1 MGVRGDQCW
10 LNDPSGTDEGNQ
22 RVAKLKHWLL
32 RFVDEIQVFLTS
44 TSLRD
49 INNKQ
54 VN

>member
-1 MGVRGDQCW
+1 MLGGLETTPYVR
-10 LNDPSGTDEGNQ
+10 
-22 RVAKLKHWLL
+22 RVFFDRSC

-49 INNKQ
+49 NINNKQ